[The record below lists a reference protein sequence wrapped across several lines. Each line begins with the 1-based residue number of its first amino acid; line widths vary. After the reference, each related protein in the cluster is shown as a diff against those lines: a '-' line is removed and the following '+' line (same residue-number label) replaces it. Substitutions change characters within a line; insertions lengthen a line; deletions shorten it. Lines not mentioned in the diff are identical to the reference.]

1 MVNMIA
7 EIGINH
13 NGDINTCLEMIKAA
27 KDAGADYVKFQKR
40 NPDVCV
46 PEAQKS
52 KMRSTPWGEMTYLEY
67 KHKIE
72 FDLKEYS
79 IIDEYCKHVDI
90 GWFVSVWDLSSARY
104 MNHFTKELIK
114 IPSAKA
120 DDLEL
125 IKYCKDNYDHVIVS
139 TGMCT
144 QQQILNIFDLYS
156 DSTEKNDLSLFH
168 TVSAYPSAEE
178 NLRMDTITWLKSFG
192 FSVGFSSHETS
203 VLPASASVY
212 KGVDWIERHFTL
224 DKGMWG
230 TDQKASSE
238 PAEFAELTNNVRIL
252 EKSLGMREGVLEC
265 EKENLRKMR

>member
-1 MVNMIA
+1 MVNIIA

-13 NGDINTCLEMIKAA
+13 NGDIQTCLDMIKSA
-27 KDAGADYVKFQKR
+27 KEAGADYVKFQKR
-40 NPDVCV
+40 NPDICV

-52 KMRSTPWGEMTYLEY
+52 KMRSTPWGEMTYLQY
-67 KHKIE
+67 KHRIE
-72 FDLKEYS
+72 FGLKEYEM
-79 IIDEYCKHVDI
+79 IDDYCKSLDI
-90 GWFVSVWDLSSARY
+90 GWFVSVWDLSSERY
-104 MNHFTKELIK
+104 MEHFTKSLVK

-125 IKYCKDNYDHVIVS
+125 IKYCKDNFEHVIVS

-156 DSTEKNDLSLFH
+156 DSTEKNDLILFH

-224 DKGMWG
+224 DKDMWG

-238 PAEFAELTNNVRIL
+238 PAELKQLVDNVRQL
-252 EKSLGMREGVLEC
+252 EKSLGVREGVLEC
-265 EKENLRKMR
+265 EKENLIKMR